1 MQDAVSPGAE
11 GIGQAGAAPDTGT
24 TVAAPTREATGQAQG
39 TPQTS
44 APEQGQAAAT
54 DDFFDPKNL
63 PDDPEVQKAYAQ
75 MRKAW
80 TQKMQEASARMTDAE
95 RYQQAV
101 QFLQRDPQSFLSEI
115 AKQHGFSIVKGAAE
129 AAAQNGE
136 DWTPQTWQ
144 EVIAKSKEAAKAEL
158 LAELQPVLQEV
169 HKSKAASFERVLD
182 DTDPM
187 WRQYEKDFRA
197 NLMQFPQLSEDPKKL
212 FKLSMPD
219 DYVMSKATAA
229 ALAKVKGQTE
239 AVKMSS
245 GSTTRAAAP
254 TQPKVNSFDEAVA
267 AAKQMLAA
275 GKGFI

>member
-1 MQDAVSPGAE
+1 MLEAGSPGAE
-11 GIGQAGAAPDTGT
+11 GIGQAEAAPDAGT
-24 TVAAPTREATGQAQG
+24 TVSAPTREATGQAQG
-39 TPQTS
+39 PPQTP
-44 APEQGQAAAT
+44 APGEGQAAAT

-63 PDDPEVQKAYAQ
+63 PDDPEVQKAYSQ

-115 AKQHGFSIVKGAAE
+115 AKQHGFSIIKGAAE
-129 AAAQNGE
+129 AASTDGE

-187 WRQYEKDFRA
+187 WRQHEKAFRD
-197 NLMQFPQLSEDPKKL
+197 NLMKYPQLSEDPKSL

-219 DYVMSKATAA
+219 DYIMSKATAA

-239 AVKMSS
+239 AVKVA
-245 GSTTRAAAP
+245 GTSTTRAAAP
-254 TQPKVNSFDEAVA
+254 QTPKVNSFDEAVA

-275 GKGFI
+275 GKGFA